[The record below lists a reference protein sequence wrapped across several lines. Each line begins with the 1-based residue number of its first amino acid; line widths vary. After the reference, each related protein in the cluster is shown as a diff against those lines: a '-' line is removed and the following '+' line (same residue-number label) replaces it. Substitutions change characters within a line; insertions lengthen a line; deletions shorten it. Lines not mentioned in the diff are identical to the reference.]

1 MTINQ
6 ICKIFKTSALQPEF
20 GTNFS
25 PQALK
30 MFTNFSSLEPPT
42 NYTLVQYQPSLQQKK
57 HATESTHLVPSPSLS
72 CTLVTGC
79 DVSKFMDSCAD
90 FSLPLLSDAEDPA
103 DGDALLPGAPA
114 TSGAGLVKW

>member
-1 MTINQ
+1 
-6 ICKIFKTSALQPEF
+6 
-20 GTNFS
+20 
-25 PQALK
+25 
-30 MFTNFSSLEPPT
+30 MFTNFSSLKPHKLYFSPVSAIFAT
-42 NYTLVQYQPSLQQKK
+42 KK
-57 HATESTHLVPSPSLS
+57 HANESTHLVPSPSLS